1 MPNNKKPFIIVLEGG
16 DGVGKSTQVAELKRA
31 LKAAYPYLTIAT
43 YKFPNY
49 ESTTGKKI
57 KEYLEGK
64 LPMTDN
70 DDFDYI
76 KKASS
81 LYAYNRFEF
90 FNSVYYK
97 TMLEFIDVLI
107 LDRYNSANLIHMSAN
122 LLNKN
127 YGREDV
133 ATYKEWDEAFEF
145 DFLKIPRPNITF
157 YLDLEHEISLKNI
170 SKRNEENKNSDVDIH
185 ETEEHLSNIKRA
197 KEYLNY
203 FGFETIDI
211 KCNDSKGNMLPKE
224 VITEMLFFVAVEE
237 LRRVDIVK

>member
-1 MPNNKKPFIIVLEGG
+1 MPNSKKPFIIVLEGG
-16 DGVGKSTQVAELKRA
+16 DGVGKSTQVEELKRA

-76 KKASS
+76 KKVSS

-90 FNSVYYK
+90 FNSTYYNA
-97 TMLEFIDVLI
+97 MLEFIDILI

-122 LLNKN
+122 LLNKG
-127 YGREDV
+127 YSREEV
-133 ATYKEWDEAFEF
+133 ATYKEWDETFEF

-157 YLDLEHEISLKNI
+157 YLDLGHEISLKNI
-170 SKRNEENKNSDVDIH
+170 SERNKKNKNSDVDIH
-185 ETEEHLSNIKRA
+185 ETSEHLSNIKKA

-203 FGFETIDI
+203 FGFETVDI
-211 KCNDSKGNMLPKE
+211 ICNDSEGTMLPKA
-224 VITEMLFFVAVEE
+224 VITNKLFYATTDE
-237 LRRVDIVK
+237 LRKENIIK